1 MTTLFP
7 SPVPPSAVL
16 DVCLCHCT
24 RRAARGISR
33 LYDAALAPLGLKS
46 GQFAL
51 LTAIA
56 AHAPATVSQLGDV
69 MLMES
74 STLSRNLAPLRR
86 AGYVSWSGSRGRR
99 AGSLEL
105 TAEGERL
112 LAAAVVAWQGVQSA
126 LSQKL
131 GGGAAASLLQLLER
145 AGAASR

>member
-1 MTTLFP
+1 MSNP
-7 SPVPPSAVL
+7 AASPVPPAAVL
-16 DVCLCHCT
+16 DVCLCHAA

-33 LYDAALAPLGLKS
+33 MYDAALAPLGLKS

-56 AHAPATVSQLGDV
+56 ARAPATVSQLGEV

-86 AGYVSWSGSRGRR
+86 AGYVTARGSRGRR

-105 TAEGERL
+105 TSAGEAV
-112 LAAAVVAWQGVQSA
+112 LAAAVVAWQGVQSS

-131 GGGAAASLLQLLER
+131 GGGTAATLLQLLER

>member
-1 MTTLFP
+1 MNPHSAL
-7 SPVPPSAVL
+7 PVPPDAIL
-16 DVCLCHCT
+16 DVCLCHCS

-56 AHAPATVSQLGDV
+56 AHMPATVSRLGEV

-86 AGYVSWSGSRGRR
+86 AGYVAWSESRGRR
-99 AGSLEL
+99 PGSLTL
-105 TAEGERL
+105 TPEGEQVL
-112 LAAAVVAWQGVQSA
+112 GAAVSAWQGVQSS

-131 GGGAAASLLQLLER
+131 GGGTAATLLQLLER